1 VSIYRNTIRSAFPA
15 PLREK
20 LTHEEISEIED
31 IMRHSIFHST
41 LDWQTREQ
49 LQTAAREAWEI
60 LKELRK
66 GSTDVVS
73 E

>member
-1 VSIYRNTIRSAFPA
+1 
-15 PLREK
+15 LREK